1 MLYLVELWQ
10 VAVPCMAEVL
20 TEVFTGGHEMALH
33 VKEEQIERIF
43 QLISRGEAGTRIGL
57 MQTLQS
63 MVKVFIPL
71 YLTLFLPH
79 TNLYSNNGNS
89 DNGKAKVSGLLASY
103 PGPFKGR
110 RKGPVHMRIIIFCK
124 YACAH
129 GWSLNLV
136 YSLCVGGGLGPS
148 YQAKPGLH
156 HQIL

>member
-63 MVKVFIPL
+63 MVKVFNYTIPL

-89 DNGKAKVSGLLASY
+89 EMGNNENSDNGKAKVSGLSLI
-103 PGPFKGR
+103 PRPVRGEE
-110 RKGPVHMRIIIFCK
+110 KGPGTH
-124 YACAH
+124 AH
-129 GWSLNLV
+129 N
-136 YSLCVGGGLGPS
+136 Y
-148 YQAKPGLH
+148 
-156 HQIL
+156 IL

>member
-63 MVKVFIPL
+63 MVKVLLSIYHP
-71 YLTLFLPH
+71 TLPH
-79 TNLYSNNGNS
+79 SLHTSHKIIYI
-89 DNGKAKVSGLLASY
+89 AIM
-103 PGPFKGR
+103 GR
-110 RKGPVHMRIIIFCK
+110 QK
-124 YACAH
+124 
-129 GWSLNLV
+129 
-136 YSLCVGGGLGPS
+136 
-148 YQAKPGLH
+148 
-156 HQIL
+156 